1 MEETGVVSAG
11 NGRASPR
18 LAGGS
23 TPRSWL
29 SPQDA
34 RMRGGP
40 RKRIR
45 AHPRSGGGRNQQGGT
60 GRGDTVRL
68 PARASSGGMSVA
80 GKRRSS
86 LGRGTATFGGRGG
99 RRGNAANP
107 SRQQAAIRLRPRSW
121 NRLRTRSGAA
131 RGENRRGGVKPRG
144 RNASRHAL
152 VGVRDRCGGRVTDR
166 RGSGRAEAGR
176 QRGPQA
182 DDTGSSGRIRGAAR
196 RFGTGSTGRSRA
208 R

>member
-1 MEETGVVSAG
+1 VGVSSTPRTSTTGQTPAAPDGTSVSRGEPLEGFRPRAVAVAAGPRRGTKPMEETGVVPTG

-68 PARASSGGMSVA
+68 LARASSGGMSVA

-86 LGRGTATFGGRGG
+86 LGRGTATFRGRGG

-131 RGENRRGGVKPRG
+131 RGVNRRGGVKPRG
-144 RNASRHAL
+144 RNVS
-152 VGVRDRCGGRVTDR
+152 
-166 RGSGRAEAGR
+166 
-176 QRGPQA
+176 
-182 DDTGSSGRIRGAAR
+182 
-196 RFGTGSTGRSRA
+196 
-208 R
+208 